1 MLQSSFAAA
10 SGCHLCGIRLQT
22 SSCSTR
28 YFCSRQ
34 RPRHT
39 THSLFQQGSC
49 GRSRGRGTGLKVQ
62 CVQALE
68 RPTQESRG
76 EARHTVASARPQQRE
91 VPDSSI
97 KTEDLVLPEF
107 DRRTG
112 DVELIVAGAGPSG
125 LAVAE
130 RVSQAGNRL
139 QAVLKKLARSQ
150 PFIQAKSGV
159 HHIALICDHGL
170 AGFRVC
176 IIDPAPLA
184 HWPNNYGKRAAILHN
199 LVAVLSAQ

>member
-1 MLQSSFAAA
+1 MLQSSFAAV
-10 SGCHLCGIRLQT
+10 SGCHLCDVRLQT
-22 SSCSTR
+22 FSCSTR

-39 THSLFQQGSC
+39 THSLAQQGPVC
-49 GRSRGRGTGLKVQ
+49 RRSRGRGTGLQVQ
-62 CVQALE
+62 CLQALE

-97 KTEDLVLPEF
+97 KTEDLVLPEY

-130 RVSQAGNRL
+130 RVSQAGDRL
-139 QAVLKKLARSQ
+139 LAVLKIFSRLS
-150 PFIQAKSGV
+150 
-159 HHIALICDHGL
+159 ALHTVTGNMRVAFNALMCDHGL

-184 HWPNNYGKRAAILHN
+184 HWPNNYGERAATLLIL
-199 LVAVLSAQ
+199 